1 MAGQRRVLGIL
12 KSSQLSGTFNR
23 QMKDLENWV
32 MEIHEG
38 MYPYLVRNPPRFPA
52 LLFRLGLFDRGY
64 AQQSNGLFVN
74 YADGLGNN
82 NFDEAVSSALLA
94 ATVYRLALLTWKT
107 NFVPQAELMRAALF
121 TTNGRA
127 AATFSSSS
135 SSSIEIPTSATQ
147 SPSSSTHSNPF
158 TDMSYF
164 TSDGWLQPVVDR
176 LNVGVQGSHR
186 DSPEGQEFVPML
198 QAAWRDWTASG
209 SPGASNSAL
218 SSLGGG
224 QGLRDRLPVLA
235 LLGLVVGSWLVHLE
249 IIFSHDIL

>member
-1 MAGQRRVLGIL
+1 MLRILGTHR
-12 KSSQLSGTFNR
+12 SSQFSGMFNG
-23 QMKDLENWV
+23 QIEDLGNWV
-32 MEIHEG
+32 AEIHEA
-38 MYPYLVRNPPRFPA
+38 MYPYLVRNPPLFPA
-52 LLFRLGLFDRGY
+52 LSCRPGQVDRGY

-74 YADGLGNN
+74 YADELNN
-82 NFDEAVSSALLA
+82 NFDDAARSALLA
-94 ATVYRLALLTWKT
+94 ATVHRLVLLTGKT
-107 NFVPQAELMRAALF
+107 NFVPQAERLPAALF
-121 TTNGRA
+121 TTNGTA

-147 SPSSSTHSNPF
+147 PSSSSTHSNPF
-158 TDMSYF
+158 TDISYF

-235 LLGLVVGSWLVHLE
+235 LLGLVVGSWLVHSAIVFL
-249 IIFSHDIL
+249 